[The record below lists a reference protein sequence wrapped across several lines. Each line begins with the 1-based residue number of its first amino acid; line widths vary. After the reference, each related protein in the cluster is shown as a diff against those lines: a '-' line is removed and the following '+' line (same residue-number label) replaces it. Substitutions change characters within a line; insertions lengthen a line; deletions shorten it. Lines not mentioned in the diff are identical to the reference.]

1 MITLFILALVGTA
14 LMFAAVPVV
23 AFALM
28 LETCA
33 ERADAARSDAPRAQ
47 PRRSRRDLV
56 RLASAA

>member
-1 MITLFILALVGTA
+1 MITLFVMALVGMGIT
-14 LMFAAVPVV
+14 FAAVPVV

-33 ERADAARSDAPRAQ
+33 ERGATPRETVVAARGSQQQ
-47 PRRSRRDLV
+47 PEMM